1 MNKTIENLSA
11 AIREIAA
18 QEAEKHTDIVIGEI
32 AEKNSDGTYDVF
44 IVPDFVTPVTN
55 IPNSSIYD
63 FNIGEGCYIRKY
75 NNQLQSSAIV
85 DKIGFSQPRFGTG
98 GESSSSVSGSLVVGK
113 TSELQ
118 NDGSDG
124 VHPFIDTSALLQS
137 NPMFYPS
144 TSEDKIFSAKAV
156 SSGFTVLTEQV
167 AEALD
172 TKVAVNEKQDFT
184 DSQKRRART
193 NIGAASQG
201 DIEGINSA
209 IGNCVQVVEQTFTE
223 EQKTQARTNI
233 GAASQAELDND
244 IGGVLA
250 NIADCVQVTS
260 QTFTNDQKAQART
273 NIGALSSADLSVWA
287 QRVANAEE
295 DLNTLSNVENGKAF
309 ISKYIATTTNTPS
322 DYGNI
327 ISFRNNEGGS
337 SQIALETQNGKMFYR
352 SSSTPDGFG
361 TWREVDIIVAKNLGT
376 KTGYVRYSSGLIIQ
390 WGITNST
397 DGSWTGIIDFPIA
410 FTSKTSYIPV
420 IFPSSQTV
428 SVSYSNLEEGRF
440 SFGRSTSSGA
450 FDVYWTA
457 IGY

>member
-1 MNKTIENLSA
+1 MNKTIENLSS

-63 FNIGEGCYIRKY
+63 FNIGEGCYVRKY

-85 DKIGFSQPRFGTG
+85 DKIGFSQPRFGKG
-98 GESSSSVSGSLVVGK
+98 GEGSSSVSGSLVAGK

-167 AEALD
+167 AEFAGTVVRVD
-172 TKVAVNEKQDFT
+172 GKQDFT
-184 DSQKRRART
+184 DSQKATART

-201 DIEGINSA
+201 DIEGINNNIA
-209 IGNCVQVVEQTFTE
+209 NCVQVNAQTFTE

-233 GAASQAELDND
+233 GA
-244 IGGVLA
+244 
-250 NIADCVQVTS
+250 
-260 QTFTNDQKAQART
+260 
-273 NIGALSSADLSVWA
+273 LSSVDLSVWA
-287 QRVANAEE
+287 QRTANAEE

-337 SQIALETQNGKMFYR
+337 SQIALETLNEKMFYR
-352 SSSTPDGFG
+352 ASPASDGFG

-390 WGITNST
+390 WGIQNSV
-397 DGSWTGIIDFPIA
+397 DGAWTGKIDFPIA
-410 FTSKTSYIPV
+410 FSYSTSYIPV

-428 SVSYSNLEEGRF
+428 SVSYSNLEPGNLT
-440 SFGRSTSSGA
+440 FGRSTSSGA

>member
-1 MNKTIENLSA
+1 M
-11 AIREIAA
+11 
-18 QEAEKHTDIVIGEI
+18 
-32 AEKNSDGTYDVF
+32 
-44 IVPDFVTPVTN
+44 
-55 IPNSSIYD
+55 
-63 FNIGEGCYIRKY
+63 
-75 NNQLQSSAIV
+75 
-85 DKIGFSQPRFGTG
+85 DKIGFSQPRFGTA

-124 VHPFIDTSALLQS
+124 VHPFIDTSALLQTS
-137 NPMFYPS
+137 PIFYPS

-167 AEALD
+167 AEFAGMMVRVD
-172 TKVAVNEKQDFT
+172 EKQDFT

-201 DIEGINSA
+201 DIEGINTNIA
-209 IGNCVQVVEQTFTE
+209 NCVQVNAQTFTE
-223 EQKTQARTNI
+223 EQKT
-233 GAASQAELDND
+233 
-244 IGGVLA
+244 
-250 NIADCVQVTS
+250 
-260 QTFTNDQKAQART
+260 QART

-287 QRVANAEE
+287 QRTANAEE
-295 DLNTLSNVENGKAF
+295 DLNALSNVGNGKAF

-327 ISFRNNEGGS
+327 ISFRNDEGGS
-337 SQIALETQNGKMFYR
+337 SQIALETQNEKMFYR
-352 SSSTPDGFG
+352 ASPASDGFG
-361 TWREVDIIVAKNLGT
+361 TWRELDIIVAKNLGT

-390 WGITNST
+390 WGVTNSA
-397 DGSWTGIIDFPIA
+397 DGKWAGIIDFPIA
-410 FTSKTSYIPV
+410 FTYSTSYIPV

-428 SVSYSNLEEGRF
+428 SVSYSNLEAGRF

>member
-1 MNKTIENLSA
+1 MNKTIENLSSV
-11 AIREIAA
+11 IREIAA

-63 FNIGEGCYIRKY
+63 FNIGEGCYVRKY

-98 GESSSSVSGSLVVGK
+98 GEGSSSVSGNLVAGK

-124 VHPFIDTSALLQS
+124 VHPFIDTSALLQN

-167 AEALD
+167 AEFAGMMVRVD
-172 TKVAVNEKQDFT
+172 EKQDFT

-201 DIEGINSA
+201 DIEGINSNIA
-209 IGNCVQVVEQTFTE
+209 NCVQVNAQTFTE
-223 EQKTQARTNI
+223 EQKT
-233 GAASQAELDND
+233 
-244 IGGVLA
+244 
-250 NIADCVQVTS
+250 
-260 QTFTNDQKAQART
+260 QART

-287 QRVANAEE
+287 QRTANAEE

>member
-1 MNKTIENLSA
+1 MNKTIENLSS

-63 FNIGEGCYIRKY
+63 FNIGEGCYVRKY

-98 GESSSSVSGSLVVGK
+98 GEGSSSVSGSLVVGK

-167 AEALD
+167 AEFAGMMVRVD
-172 TKVAVNEKQDFT
+172 EKQDFT
-184 DSQKRRART
+184 DSQKETART

-201 DIEGINSA
+201 DIEGINNNIA
-209 IGNCVQVVEQTFTE
+209 NCVQVNAQTFTE
-223 EQKTQARTNI
+223 EQKT
-233 GAASQAELDND
+233 
-244 IGGVLA
+244 
-250 NIADCVQVTS
+250 
-260 QTFTNDQKAQART
+260 QART

-376 KTGYVRYSSGLIIQ
+376 KTGYVRYSNGLIIQ
-390 WGITNST
+390 WGVTNSA
-397 DGSWTGIIDFPIA
+397 DGKWTGIIDFPIA
-410 FTSKTSYIPV
+410 FTYSTSYIPV

-428 SVSYSNLEEGRF
+428 SVSYSNLEPGRC